1 MENPQRLSLYEGV
14 GCKQMATEK
23 YSSYISKKRLDIV
36 ISVMYNIIE
45 VIIC

>member
-1 MENPQRLSLYEGV
+1 
-14 GCKQMATEK
+14 MATEK